1 MNNPVIVD
9 KDIDKEVRIGGIGIE
24 KTKRNDILIYLGNQ
38 YTIALSNETAKW
50 LIQTVEKYLD

>member
-9 KDIDKEVRIGGIGIE
+9 KDIDREVRLGGIGIE
-24 KTKRNDILIYLGNQ
+24 KTQRNDILIYLGNQ
-38 YTIALSNETAKW
+38 YTIVLSNETAKW